1 MKKELCI
8 RTIAEAYKKFDIKS
22 SSIIHTD
29 FGSLYTSSEY
39 RKMLGQ
45 LQDGKLVRDIEKEKS
60 LTF

>member
-39 RKMLGQ
+39 RKTLGKTHTVQ
-45 LQDGKLVRDIEKEKS
+45 TMTWI
-60 LTF
+60 